1 MSSCAWNYVVT
12 AIKPTSVT
20 HSCVGNFTGPEELN
34 LIVAKCSHVQINLL
48 TNEGIKMC
56 QYGRILVFE
65 LLRPRAKTQDFLF
78 IATEQRDLLVLEWDA
93 ETSELITRGMG
104 VFQRFSSPP
113 SNRTIGIIDPDSRLI
128 VFHLYDGWFQAFPLG
143 KEGKLQ
149 KAFSARPKEMQI
161 LDIKFLY
168 GCRKATIAVLYKDDK
183 DARHIKTYE
192 VALKDKEFD
201 EGPWIRDNLD
211 DNGAFL
217 LIPVPRPLCGLLII
231 GEETIAY
238 CSAKAFTAIP
248 IRPVGHLSAYGRMDA
263 FDRYL
268 IADRAGLLHRLVITH
283 TKKKVTGLEI
293 ELLGET
299 SIASTISSLH
309 DANVFIGSSYG
320 DSQLI
325 KLNPQPDAKGSFVQV
340 LDTYVNLG
348 PITDF
353 CVVDPDIQRQGQVVT
368 CSGAYKDS
376 SLRIVRNG
384 IGINELVSVE
394 LEGIKGM
401 WSLRSSTDNPF
412 DTFLVVSF
420 ISETR
425 ILAINLENEL
435 EETEIDGLNSQVRTL
450 FCHDAVYDQLVQVT
464 PSSVRLVSSISREL
478 RDEWNAPSGYSI
490 NVATANATQ
499 ILVAT
504 GGGHLTCFE
513 IKDGKLTKVKH
524 AQLEY
529 EISCLDIN
537 PIGENSN
544 SSQLAA
550 VGTWTDISVRIFS
563 LPNLMLITKQQLNGD
578 IISRSV
584 LLCSFEE
591 SPLLNLLQISYVLC
605 ALGSGVLL
613 TFQLDDSGKLTNRKE
628 FTLGTQPM
636 TLCTFSSKNGTQV
649 FAASDR
655 PTVIYSSH
663 KRLFYNEVNMK
674 NVNYVCPFNLA
685 AFPDSHSLAIAKQEQ
700 LIIGSSDFIR
710 KLHIQTIQ
718 LNEQAQRI
726 CHQDKSDTFAICSRK
741 NQSSADELHFIHLL
755 DQKFDF
761 IANYPLNAFEYG
773 SSMTSCS
780 FSDDSNIYYCVG
792 TAYDLIEENEQTKGR
807 ILVFFVEDENLQ
819 LIAEKETKGTVFSLN
834 AFHGKLLASFNKRID
849 LYKWTLGK
857 DGTCELQYE
866 CGHDC
871 RFLARNVK
879 TSGDFILVNCLGQT
893 YELFIY
899 TEGALKKEVII
910 LHDHA
915 LSAIAILDDDLYL
928 AAQSSFNLVICRVDD
943 RVNDEPKIWYDEPN
957 VLSKCHLGE
966 LVSCFHHGFLSL
978 DSVQIPRVVFGTVNG
993 AIGIVASLPREQF
1006 IFLEKLQSSLREVI
1020 KSVGGL
1026 SHEGWRDSFKGAG
1039 TKEPN
1044 NFLDGDLIEMFTHL
1058 SQDQMEKISE
1068 SVEVTV
1074 EEISNI
1080 VDELIRLH

>member
-1 MSSCAWNYVVT
+1 MCMDYVVT
-12 AIKPTSVT
+12 AIKPTSFTTLVLAT
-20 HSCVGNFTGPEELN
+20 SPVLKSLTSLLRMQSCPNKL
-34 LIVAKCSHVQINLL
+34 AYK
-48 TNEGIKMC
+48 EGIK
-56 QYGRILVFE
+56 GKR
-65 LLRPRAKTQDFLF
+65 
-78 IATEQRDLLVLEWDA
+78 
-93 ETSELITRGMG
+93 
-104 VFQRFSSPP
+104 
-113 SNRTIGIIDPDSRLI
+113 RL
-128 VFHLYDGWFQAFPLG
+128 P
-143 KEGKLQ
+143 
-149 KAFSARPKEMQI
+149 
-161 LDIKFLY
+161 
-168 GCRKATIAVLYKDDK
+168 
-183 DARHIKTYE
+183 
-192 VALKDKEFD
+192 
-201 EGPWIRDNLD
+201 
-211 DNGAFL
+211 
-217 LIPVPRPLCGLLII
+217 
-231 GEETIAY
+231 AY

-263 FDRYL
+263 FDR
-268 IADRAGLLHRLVITH
+268 
-283 TKKKVTGLEI
+283 VTGLEI

-320 DSQLI
+320 DSQ
-325 KLNPQPDAKGSFVQV
+325 
-340 LDTYVNLG
+340 
-348 PITDF
+348 
-353 CVVDPDIQRQGQVVT
+353 
-368 CSGAYKDS
+368 
-376 SLRIVRNG
+376 
-384 IGINELVSVE
+384 VSVE

-450 FCHDAVYDQLVQVT
+450 FCHDAVYDQLVQVRFGVKLAAVQNEHT
-464 PSSVRLVSSISREL
+464 VDEVCHSKLCRLVSSISREL

-499 ILVAT
+499 
-504 GGGHLTCFE
+504 
-513 IKDGKLTKVKH
+513 
-524 AQLEY
+524 
-529 EISCLDIN
+529 
-537 PIGENSN
+537 
-544 SSQLAA
+544 
-550 VGTWTDISVRIFS
+550 
-563 LPNLMLITKQQLNGD
+563 
-578 IISRSV
+578 
-584 LLCSFEE
+584 

-628 FTLGTQPM
+628 FTLGDTAHDVMYFLLQEWH
-636 TLCTFSSKNGTQV
+636 TDF
-649 FAASDR
+649 
-655 PTVIYSSH
+655 
-663 KRLFYNEVNMK
+663 FYNEVNMK

-726 CHQDKSDTFAICSRK
+726 CHQDKSDTFAIC
-741 NQSSADELHFIHLL
+741 N
-755 DQKFDF
+755 QKFDF

-792 TAYDLIEENEQTKGR
+792 TAYDLIEEMSKQRCHLFCSTFILISALKGR

-849 LYKWTLGK
+849 LY
-857 DGTCELQYE
+857 
-866 CGHDC
+866 
-871 RFLARNVK
+871 N
-879 TSGDFILVNCLGQT
+879 GDFILVNCLGQT

-1026 SHEGWRDSFKGAG
+1026 SHEQWRDSFKGAG

>member
-248 IRPVGHLSAYGRMDA
+248 IRPVVGGSCR
-263 FDRYL
+263 
-268 IADRAGLLHRLVITH
+268 
-283 TKKKVTGLEI
+283 VTGLEI

-550 VGTWTDISVRIFS
+550 VGTWTDINFLRTV
-563 LPNLMLITKQQLNGD
+563 
-578 IISRSV
+578 
-584 LLCSFEE
+584 C
-591 SPLLNLLQISYVLC
+591 
-605 ALGSGVLL
+605 LGSGVLL

-685 AFPDSHSLAIAKQEQ
+685 AFPDSHSM
-700 LIIGSSDFIR
+700 
-710 KLHIQTIQ
+710 
-718 LNEQAQRI
+718 
-726 CHQDKSDTFAICSRK
+726 K

-755 DQKFDF
+755 DQNFDF

-792 TAYDLIEENEQTKGR
+792 TAYDLTEENEQTKGR

-871 RFLARNVK
+871 RWLARNVK
-879 TSGDFILVNCLGQT
+879 LA
-893 YELFIY
+893 
-899 TEGALKKEVII
+899 EGALKKEVLI
-910 LHDHA
+910 LHDHD

-943 RVNDEPKIWYDEPN
+943 GVNDEPKIWYDEPN

-1026 SHEGWRDSFKGAG
+1026 SHEGWRDSFKGVG
-1039 TKEPN
+1039 NKEPN

-1058 SQDQMEKISE
+1058 SHDQMEKISE